1 MIYTPMTKK
10 AMKLCFDAHKEQM
23 DKGGIPYVFHPIH
36 LAEQM
41 SDELSTVCALLHD
54 VIEDTNYTLSD
65 ISDMGF
71 PISVTEVLALL
82 TYDQSIS
89 YFDYVKKLATN
100 PIAKQIKLADLKHN
114 SDISRLDA
122 INDNTVQRIYKYKQA
137 IKILMEN

>member
-10 AMKLCFDAHKEQM
+10 AMNLCFDAHKEQM

-82 TYDQSIS
+82 TYDQSIP

>member
-10 AMKLCFDAHKEQM
+10 AMNLCFDAHKEQM

-71 PISVTEVLALL
+71 PISVTEVLALP

-89 YFDYVKKLATN
+89 YFDYVKRLAAN

-122 INDNTVQRIYKYKQA
+122 INENTVRRIYKYKQA
-137 IKILMEN
+137 MKILMEN

>member
-23 DKGGIPYVFHPIH
+23 DKGGIPYAFHPIH

-82 TYDQSIS
+82 TYDQSMRQ
-89 YFDYVKKLATN
+89 L
-100 PIAKQIKLADLKHN
+100 Q
-114 SDISRLDA
+114 
-122 INDNTVQRIYKYKQA
+122 
-137 IKILMEN
+137 